1 MDKKTNIYVGPTIEG
16 IVQTG
21 TAFRGGLPPR
31 LTALVSQEP
40 FFADLMVPAARLAE
54 ARKELRNP
62 ESSMGA
68 LYRKAEQGGKQDV

>member
-31 LTALVSQEP
+31 LAELVSQEP
-40 FFADLMVPAARLAE
+40 FLSDLMVPATKLAE

-62 ESSMGA
+62 ESSLRA
-68 LYRKAEQGGKQDV
+68 LYRKAERGGKQDV